1 MYVKPTAPRSIGG
14 ILDDAVRLYRD
25 SFAKAWPLALCA
37 QLALAVPL
45 LIIRTQL
52 AAVPGAT
59 VNPMT
64 NPMANPMAAAANS
77 AAVLAVFKSP
87 SVWLSYLAVV
97 LVTIGFY
104 NALLVLIDGV
114 ATAKT
119 ESFGRSLTAGFRLLP
134 RTVLLFVAMFAVAV
148 IGAVIVGIFIGILG
162 ALHVSIIVGILV
174 GVSVALFLYAWGR
187 AFLANIALVVE
198 DAGAFSSLGMSW
210 ALIKNHWWHTA
221 TVYAIAIVITT
232 VFYIVISILSGVAIA
247 LLHSSV
253 EIAMFVSQLVSII
266 GGTVLMSFVPAVL
279 LVTYYDL
286 QLRKGGADLASRVNA
301 LAPQ

>member
-1 MYVKPTAPRSIGG
+1 VYVKPTAPRSIGG

-25 SFAKAWPLALCA
+25 SFAKAWPLALCT

-45 LIIRTQL
+45 LIIRTQF
-52 AAVPGAT
+52 AAVRGAT
-59 VNPMT
+59 V
-64 NPMANPMAAAANS
+64 NPMANPMAAAANP
-77 AAVLAVFKSP
+77 AAVMAVFKSP
-87 SVWLSYLAVV
+87 GVWLSYLAVV

-104 NALLVLIDGV
+104 NALLVLIDGL
-114 ATAKT
+114 ATAKM

-134 RTVLLFVAMFAVAV
+134 RTLLLFLAMFAVAA
-148 IGAVIVGIFIGILG
+148 IGTAIIGIIVGILG
-162 ALHVSIIVGILV
+162 TLHVSIIVGILV
-174 GVSVALFLYAWGR
+174 GASAALFLYAWGR

-198 DAGAFSSLGMSW
+198 DAGVFSSLGMSW
-210 ALIKNHWWHTA
+210 ALIKNHWWRTA
-221 TVYAIAIVITT
+221 TVYTIAVVIAL
-232 VFYIVISILSGVAIA
+232 VFYVVISILSGVAIA
-247 LLHSSV
+247 VLHGSTD
-253 EIAMFVSQLVSII
+253 IAMIVSQFVSII

>member
-1 MYVKPTAPRSIGG
+1 VYVKPTAPRSIGG

-52 AAVPGAT
+52 AAVPRAT
-59 VNPMT
+59 VNPGD
-64 NPMANPMAAAANS
+64 NPLAAAANP
-77 AAVLAVFKSP
+77 AAVMAVFKSP

-104 NALLVLIDGV
+104 NALLVLIDGF

-134 RTVLLFVAMFAVAV
+134 RTFLLFLAMFAVAV
-148 IGAVIVGIFIGILG
+148 IGTA
-162 ALHVSIIVGILV
+162 IVGILV
-174 GVSVALFLYAWGR
+174 SIIHVPIVVGILVAAYAALFLYAWGR
-187 AFLANIALVVE
+187 AFLANIAVVVE

-210 ALIKNHWWHTA
+210 ALIKNHWWRTA
-221 TVYAIAIVITT
+221 AVYTIAIVIAM
-232 VFYIVISILSGVAIA
+232 VFYVVISILSGVA
-247 LLHSSV
+247 LVVLHSS
-253 EIAMFVSQLVSII
+253 IDSSMIVSQLVSIV

>member
-1 MYVKPTAPRSIGG
+1 VYVKPTAPRSIGG

-45 LIIRTQL
+45 LFIRTQF
-52 AAVPGAT
+52 AAVSGAT
-59 VNPMT
+59 A
-64 NPMANPMAAAANS
+64 NPMANPMAAAANP
-77 AAVLAVFKSP
+77 AAAMAVFKSP
-87 SVWLSYLAVV
+87 GIWLSYLAVM

-104 NALLVLIDGV
+104 NALLVLIDGL
-114 ATAKT
+114 AAAKMET
-119 ESFGRSLTAGFRLLP
+119 FGRSLSAGFRLLP
-134 RTVLLFVAMFAVAV
+134 RTLLLFLAMFAVAV
-148 IGAVIVGIFIGILG
+148 IGTA
-162 ALHVSIIVGILV
+162 IVGILV
-174 GVSVALFLYAWGR
+174 SIIHVPIVVGILVAASAALFLYAWGR

-210 ALIKNHWWHTA
+210 GLIKNHWWRTA
-221 TVYAIAIVITT
+221 AVYTIAVIMGI
-232 VFYIVISILSGVAIA
+232 VFYLVIGILSGVAIA
-247 LLHSSV
+247 VLHSSIN
-253 EIAMFVSQLVSII
+253 IAMIVSQLVSII

>member
-1 MYVKPTAPRSIGG
+1 VYVKPTAPRSIGG

-59 VNPMT
+59 A
-64 NPMANPMAAAANS
+64 NPMANPMSAAANP
-77 AAVLAVFKSP
+77 AAAMAVLKSP

-104 NALLVLIDGV
+104 NALLVLIDGL
-114 ATAKT
+114 AAAKT

-134 RTVLLFVAMFAVAV
+134 RTVLLFLAMFAVAV
-148 IGAVIVGIFIGILG
+148 IGFVIVGFLVGFLGI
-162 ALHVSIIVGILV
+162 LHVSIIVGILV
-174 GVSVALFLYAWGR
+174 GASAALFLYAWGR

-198 DAGAFSSLGMSW
+198 DAGVFSSLGMSW
-210 ALIKNHWWHTA
+210 GLIKNHWWRTA
-221 TVYAIAIVITT
+221 TVYSIAVIIGI
-232 VFYIVISILSGVAIA
+232 VFYLVIGILSGVAIA
-247 LLHSSV
+247 VLHSSIN
-253 EIAMFVSQLVSII
+253 IALIVSQLVSII
-266 GGTVLMSFVPAVL
+266 GGTALMSFVPAVL

-286 QLRKGGADLASRVNA
+286 RLRKGGADLASRVNA

>member
-1 MYVKPTAPRSIGG
+1 VYVKPTAPRSIGG

-45 LIIRTQL
+45 LFIRTQF
-52 AAVPGAT
+52 AAVPGA
-59 VNPMT
+59 
-64 NPMANPMAAAANS
+64 MANPMATAANS
-77 AAVLAVFKSP
+77 AAALAVFKSP
-87 SVWLSYLAVV
+87 GIWLSYLAVM

-104 NALLVLIDGV
+104 NALLVLIDGL

-134 RTVLLFVAMFAVAV
+134 RTFLLFLAMFAVAV
-148 IGAVIVGIFIGILG
+148 IGTA
-162 ALHVSIIVGILV
+162 IVGILV
-174 GVSVALFLYAWGR
+174 SIIHVPIVVGILVAAYAALFLYAWGR
-187 AFLANIALVVE
+187 AFLANIAVVVE

-210 ALIKNHWWHTA
+210 ALIKNHWWRTA
-221 TVYAIAIVITT
+221 AVYTIAIVIAM
-232 VFYIVISILSGVAIA
+232 VFYVVISILSGVA
-247 LLHSSV
+247 LVVLHSS
-253 EIAMFVSQLVSII
+253 IDSSMIVSQLVSIV

-286 QLRKGGADLASRVNA
+286 RLRKGGADLASRVSA

>member
-1 MYVKPTAPRSIGG
+1 VYVKPTAPRSIGG

-25 SFAKAWPLALCA
+25 SFARAWPLALCT

-45 LIIRTQL
+45 LIIRTQF
-52 AAVPGAT
+52 AAFPGT
-59 VNPMT
+59 PV

-87 SVWLSYLAVV
+87 SVWLSYLAVM
-97 LVTIGFY
+97 LLTIGFY
-104 NALLVLIDGV
+104 NALLVLIDGL
-114 ATAKT
+114 ATAKI
-119 ESFGRSLTAGFRLLP
+119 ESFGRSLSAGFRLLP
-134 RTVLLFVAMFAVAV
+134 RTLLLFLAMFAAAL
-148 IGAVIVGIFIGILG
+148 IGSV
-162 ALHVSIIVGILV
+162 IVGILV
-174 GVSVALFLYAWGR
+174 GILGTLHVSIITGILVGASAALLLYAWGR

-198 DAGAFSSLGMSW
+198 DTGVFSSLGMSW
-210 ALIKNHWWHTA
+210 ALIKNHWWRTA
-221 TVYAIAIVITT
+221 TVYTIAVIIAIV
-232 VFYIVISILSGVAIA
+232 FYVVISILSGVAIA
-247 LLHSSV
+247 VLHSSIN
-253 EIAMFVSQLVSII
+253 IAMIVSQLVSII

>member
-1 MYVKPTAPRSIGG
+1 VYVKPTAPRSIGG

-25 SFAKAWPLALCA
+25 TFATAWPLALCA

-59 VNPMT
+59 A
-64 NPMANPMAAAANS
+64 NPMANPMSAAAAM
-77 AAVLAVFKSP
+77 AVLKSP

-104 NALLVLIDGV
+104 NALLVLIDGL
-114 ATAKT
+114 AAAKT

-134 RTVLLFVAMFAVAV
+134 RTVLLFLAMFAVAV
-148 IGAVIVGIFIGILG
+148 IGFVIVGFLVGFLGI
-162 ALHVSIIVGILV
+162 LHVSIIVGILV
-174 GVSVALFLYAWGR
+174 GASAALFLYAWGR

-198 DAGAFSSLGMSW
+198 DAGVFRSLGMSW
-210 ALIKNHWWHTA
+210 ALIKNHWWRTA
-221 TVYAIAIVITT
+221 TVYAIAIVIAT
-232 VFYIVISILSGVAIA
+232 VFYLVIGILNAVAVVV
-247 LLHSSV
+247 LRSSV
-253 EIAMFVSQLVSII
+253 DTAMIVSQLVSII

-286 QLRKGGADLASRVNA
+286 QLRKGGSDLASRVNA

>member
-45 LIIRTQL
+45 LVIRTQF
-52 AAVPGAT
+52 AAVSGAT
-59 VNPMT
+59 A
-64 NPMANPMAAAANS
+64 NPMANPLSAAANP
-77 AAVLAVFKSP
+77 AAAMAVFKSP

>member
-1 MYVKPTAPRSIGG
+1 VYVKPTAPRSIGG

-45 LIIRTQL
+45 LFIRTQF
-52 AAVPGAT
+52 AAVSGAT
-59 VNPMT
+59 A
-64 NPMANPMAAAANS
+64 NPMANPMAAAANP
-77 AAVLAVFKSP
+77 AAAMAVFKSP
-87 SVWLSYLAVV
+87 GIWLSYLAVM

-104 NALLVLIDGV
+104 NALLVLIDGL
-114 ATAKT
+114 AAAKMET
-119 ESFGRSLTAGFRLLP
+119 FGRSLSAGFRLLP
-134 RTVLLFVAMFAVAV
+134 RTLLLFLAMFAVAV
-148 IGAVIVGIFIGILG
+148 IGTA
-162 ALHVSIIVGILV
+162 IVGILV
-174 GVSVALFLYAWGR
+174 SIIHVPIVVGILVAASAALFLYAWGR

-210 ALIKNHWWHTA
+210 ALIKNHWWRTA
-221 TVYAIAIVITT
+221 TVYSIAIVIAA
-232 VFYIVISILSGVAIA
+232 VFYVVISILSGVAIA
-247 LLHSSV
+247 VLHSS
-253 EIAMFVSQLVSII
+253 IDTAMIVSQLVSII

>member
-37 QLALAVPL
+37 QLALAIPL
-45 LIIRTQL
+45 LIIRTQF
-52 AAVPGAT
+52 AALPGA
-59 VNPMT
+59 MA

-77 AAVLAVFKSP
+77 AAAMAVFKSP
-87 SVWLSYLAVV
+87 SIWLSYLAVM

-104 NALLVLIDGV
+104 NALLVLIDGF
-114 ATAKT
+114 AAGKT
-119 ESFGRSLTAGFRLLP
+119 ESFGRSLSAGFRLLP
-134 RTVLLFVAMFAVAV
+134 RTFLLFLAMFAVAL
-148 IGAVIVGIFIGILG
+148 IGGVIVGILIGILSIF
-162 ALHVSIIVGILV
+162 HVSAVIGILF
-174 GVSVALFLYAWGR
+174 GAYGAILIYAWGR

-198 DAGAFSSLGMSW
+198 DAGVFSSLGMSW
-210 ALIKNHWWHTA
+210 SLIKNHWWRTA
-221 TVYAIAIVITT
+221 TVYSIAVIIGI
-232 VFYIVISILSGVAIA
+232 VFYLIIGILSGVVIA
-247 LLHSSV
+247 VLHGSV
-253 EIAMFVSQLVSII
+253 NIAMMASQIISIM

-286 QLRKGGADLASRVNA
+286 RLRKGGADLASRVNA

>member
-1 MYVKPTAPRSIGG
+1 VYVKPTAPRSIGG
-14 ILDDAVRLYRD
+14 IVDDAVRLYRD

-45 LIIRTQL
+45 LIIRTQF

-59 VNPMT
+59 A
-64 NPMANPMAAAANS
+64 NPMANPMSAAANP
-77 AAVLAVFKSP
+77 AAAMAVLKSP

-104 NALLVLIDGV
+104 NALLVLIDGL
-114 ATAKT
+114 ATAKM

-134 RTVLLFVAMFAVAV
+134 RTVLLFLAMFAVAV
-148 IGAVIVGIFIGILG
+148 IGFVIVGFLVGFLGI
-162 ALHVSIIVGILV
+162 LHVSIIVGILV
-174 GVSVALFLYAWGR
+174 GASAALFLYAWGR

-198 DAGAFSSLGMSW
+198 DAGVFSSLGMSW
-210 ALIKNHWWHTA
+210 ALIKNHWWRTA
-221 TVYAIAIVITT
+221 TVYAIAIVIAT
-232 VFYIVISILSGVAIA
+232 VFYLVIGILNAVAVVV
-247 LLHSSV
+247 LRSSV
-253 EIAMFVSQLVSII
+253 DTAMIVSQLVSII

-279 LVTYYDL
+279 LVMYYDL

>member
-37 QLALAVPL
+37 QLVLAVPL
-45 LIIRTQL
+45 LIIRTQF
-52 AAVPGAT
+52 AAVAGAT
-59 VNPMT
+59 A
-64 NPMANPMAAAANS
+64 NPMANPMAAAANP

-87 SVWLSYLAVV
+87 SIWLSYLAVV

-104 NALLVLIDGV
+104 NALLVLIDGL
-114 ATAKT
+114 ATAKM

-134 RTVLLFVAMFAVAV
+134 RTLLLFLAMFAVAV
-148 IGAVIVGIFIGILG
+148 IGTAIVGILVGILG
-162 ALHVSIIVGILV
+162 TLHVSIIVGVLV
-174 GVSVALFLYAWGR
+174 AASAALFLYAWGR

-210 ALIKNHWWHTA
+210 ALIKNHWWRTA
-221 TVYAIAIVITT
+221 TVYSIAIVIAA
-232 VFYIVISILSGVAIA
+232 VFYVVISILSGVAIA
-247 LLHSSV
+247 VLHSS
-253 EIAMFVSQLVSII
+253 IDTAMIVSQLVSII